1 MKNSILNKVQ
11 KAARYTGGELGSVI
25 KNKDEVDIRFA
36 FCFPDV
42 YEVGMSHLGLKI
54 LYHQLN
60 ERADS
65 WVERVFAPWED
76 METLMRENNIPLF
89 ALESKDPINE
99 FDFVGFTLQYEM
111 CYTNVINMLELGG
124 IPLLSS
130 ERSENDPFVCCGGPC
145 TYNPEP
151 LADFVDFF
159 IIGEGEEVNSEVFD
173 VYKEWKH
180 SGGTREDFLKSV
192 VKIQGI
198 YVPSFYDVEYNDD
211 ETVKAYIP
219 KYDFVPKTVKKRII
233 EDMDSVYYPDR
244 FIVPYMDIVH
254 DRIMLEL
261 FRGCIRGCRFCQAG
275 MIYRPVRER
284 SPERLTL
291 LADKLLKNTGYE
303 EISLTSLSSSDYTCI
318 EKLTLDLLRK
328 TKEKRVN
335 LALPS
340 LRVDN
345 FSKEL
350 MDEIQSVRKSSLTF
364 APEAGTQR
372 MRNVINKNV
381 TEDDVFKTARMAFEG
396 GHSTIKLYFMIGLP
410 TETLEDVG
418 GIAEL
423 AEKVVSIYYDVSR
436 ERRLNRGK
444 VTVSVSSF
452 VPKPMTPF
460 QWEKQDSLAEIQE
473 KQQYLRNCIKSRM
486 INYNYHESYVSV
498 LEGIF
503 ARGDRRL
510 GKVLLNAHKNGC
522 KFDGWDEFFDFDKW
536 TNAFETV
543 GINPDFYVA
552 RKRSFDEILPWD
564 VIDCGVTKEFL
575 KRECENAYKEK
586 TTPNCREKCSGCGQ
600 QQVCPITGGTKK

>member
-1 MKNSILNKVQ
+1 MKSSILNKVQ

-25 KNKDEVDIRFA
+25 KDKNSVDVRFA

-60 ERADS
+60 ERPDS

-76 METLMRENNIPLF
+76 MEKLMRENDIPLY
-89 ALESKDPINE
+89 ALESKDPIKD
-99 FDFVGFTLQYEM
+99 FDFIGFTLQYEM
-111 CYTNVINMLELGG
+111 CYTNVINMLELAQV
-124 IPLLSS
+124 PLLSS

-173 VYKEWKH
+173 AYVEWKH
-180 SGGTREDFLKSV
+180 SGGTREDFLKSI
-192 VKIQGI
+192 VKIEGI
-198 YVPSFYDVEYNDD
+198 YVPSFYDVSYNED
-211 ETVKAYIP
+211 ETVKAYVP

-275 MIYRPVRER
+275 IIYRPVRER
-284 SPERLTL
+284 SPERLL
-291 LADKLLKNTGYE
+291 QLADSLLKNTGYE

-318 EKLTLDLLRK
+318 EKLTLDLLKK

-340 LRVDN
+340 LRIDN

-350 MDEIQSVRKSSLTF
+350 MEEIQSVRKSSLTF

-372 MRNVINKNV
+372 MRDVINKNIKE
-381 TEDDVFKTARMAFEG
+381 EDVLKTARMAFEG
-396 GHSTIKLYFMIGLP
+396 GHSAIKLYFMIGLP
-410 TETLEDVG
+410 TETLDDVA

-423 AEKVVSIYYDVSR
+423 AEKVVSLYYEVSR
-436 ERRLNRGK
+436 ERKLNRGK

-460 QWEKQDSLAEIQE
+460 QWERQDSLEEIQE
-473 KQQYLRNCIKSRM
+473 KQQYLRSCIKSRM

-522 KFDGWDEFFDFDKW
+522 KFDGWDEFFDFEKW
-536 TNAFETV
+536 TSAFEEAGV
-543 GINPDFYVA
+543 NPDFYVA
-552 RKRSFDEILPWD
+552 RKRPLDEILPWD
-564 VIDCGVTKEFL
+564 IIDCGVTKEFL

-600 QQVCPITGGTKK
+600 QKVCPIVGGTKK

>member
-25 KNKDEVDIRFA
+25 KDKNKVDIRFA

-60 ERADS
+60 EREDS

-76 METLMRENNIPLF
+76 MEALMRENNIPLY
-89 ALESKDPINE
+89 ALESKDPISE

-124 IPLLSS
+124 IPILSS
-130 ERSENDPFVCCGGPC
+130 ERGKSDPFVCCGGPC

-173 VYKEWKH
+173 VYKEWKKN
-180 SGGTREDFLKSV
+180 GDTREDFLKNV
-192 VKIQGI
+192 AKIEGI

-211 ETVKAYIP
+211 ETVKSYMP
-219 KYDFVPKTVKKRII
+219 KYDFVPRKVKKRII

-275 MIYRPVRER
+275 IIYRPVRER
-284 SPERLTL
+284 SPERLTE

-340 LRVDN
+340 LRIDN

-350 MDEIQSVRKSSLTF
+350 MEEIQSVRKSSLTF

-372 MRNVINKNV
+372 MRDVINKNIS
-381 TEDDVFKTARMAFEG
+381 EEDVFKTARMAFEG

-410 TETLEDVG
+410 TETFEDVA

-423 AEKVVSIYYDVSR
+423 AEKVVSLYYEVSR

-460 QWEKQDSLAEIQE
+460 QWEKQDSLEEIQK
-473 KQQYLRNCIKSRM
+473 KQQYLRGCIKSRM

-522 KFDGWDEFFDFDKW
+522 KFDGWDEFFDFEKW
-536 TNAFETV
+536 NDAFERAD
-543 GINPDFYVA
+543 INPDFYVA
-552 RKRSFDEILPWD
+552 RKRPFDEVLPWD
-564 VIDCGVTKEFL
+564 VIDCGVSKEFL
-575 KRECENAYKEK
+575 KRECENAYKGK
-586 TTPNCREKCSGCGQ
+586 TTPNCRAKCSGCGQ
-600 QQVCPITGGTKK
+600 QQVCPIAGGLKR

>member
-1 MKNSILNKVQ
+1 MKSSILNKVQ

-25 KNKDEVDIRFA
+25 KDKNSVDVRFA

-60 ERADS
+60 ERPDS

-76 METLMRENNIPLF
+76 MEKLMRENDIPLY
-89 ALESKDPINE
+89 ALESKDPIKD
-99 FDFVGFTLQYEM
+99 FDFIGFTLQYEM
-111 CYTNVINMLELGG
+111 CYTNVINMLELAQV
-124 IPLLSS
+124 PLLSS

-173 VYKEWKH
+173 AYIEWKH
-180 SGGTREDFLKSV
+180 SGGTREDFLKSI
-192 VKIQGI
+192 VKIEGI
-198 YVPSFYDVEYNDD
+198 YVPSFYDVSYNED
-211 ETVKAYIP
+211 ETVRAYVP

-275 MIYRPVRER
+275 IIYRPVRER
-284 SPERLTL
+284 SPERLL
-291 LADKLLKNTGYE
+291 ELADSLLKNTGYE

-318 EKLTLDLLRK
+318 EKLTLDLLKK

-340 LRVDN
+340 LRIDN

-350 MDEIQSVRKSSLTF
+350 MEEIQSVRKSSLTF

-372 MRNVINKNV
+372 MRDVINKNIKE
-381 TEDDVFKTARMAFEG
+381 EDVLKTARMAFEG

-410 TETLEDVG
+410 TETLDDVA

-423 AEKVVSIYYDVSR
+423 AEKVVSLYYEVSR
-436 ERRLNRGK
+436 ERKLNRGK

-460 QWEKQDSLAEIQE
+460 QWERQDSLEEIQE
-473 KQQYLRNCIKSRM
+473 KQQYLRSCIKSRM

-522 KFDGWDEFFDFDKW
+522 KFDGWDEFFDFEKW
-536 TNAFETV
+536 TSAFEEAGV
-543 GINPDFYVA
+543 NPDFYVA
-552 RKRSFDEILPWD
+552 RKRPFDEILPWD
-564 VIDCGVTKEFL
+564 IIDCGVTKEFL

-600 QQVCPITGGTKK
+600 QKVCPIAGGTKK